1 MKPLKDSPE
10 TWQAGD
16 VALCIDASGWFH
28 LGTSDRADGP
38 RYGESYVVE
47 AVSLC
52 YAAQILR
59 FAEWGDTWCDAA
71 AFVKVQPRA
80 DEPAPIKEEVE
91 A

>member
-10 TWQAGD
+10 AWQAGD
-16 VALCIDASGWFH
+16 VALCIDADDWKCFVSNDP
-28 LGTSDRADGP
+28 TDGP
-38 RYGESYVVE
+38 RYGQSCAVE
-47 AVSLC
+47 AVSL
-52 YAAQILR
+52 YFAAQTLR
-59 FAEWGDTWCDAA
+59 FAQWEDSWFEVT